1 MKFGL
6 LIILI
11 TLSAQAF
18 AGRTYVERIFAPTN
32 QMYFYSDSMDFSI
45 QFSQDVVVSGQP
57 SIILILDSGRVEAEY
72 ISGSGSDT
80 ITFRYQVNAG
90 DYDFDG
96 IRVSNRI
103 NTNWGSIQS
112 ISGSVA
118 NTSLS
123 RALRAV
129 NLENILVKGY

>member
-1 MKFGL
+1 
-6 LIILI
+6 
-11 TLSAQAF
+11 
-18 AGRTYVERIFAPTN
+18 
-32 QMYFYSDSMDFSI
+32 
-45 QFSQDVVVSGQP
+45 VVVSGQP